1 MSFPRLQPIDNM
13 IGNSINVYFILVVR
27 LFGGG
32 KKYNTC
38 MFMHKIL
45 DMQFV
50 MQKLN
55 AKLN

>member
-32 KKYNTC
+32 EKVQY
-38 MFMHKIL
+38 MHVYAQ
-45 DMQFV
+45 DPGHAV
-50 MQKLN
+50 CY
-55 AKLN
+55 AKVKCKT